1 MWHSAGHPLA
11 AAPISATRCVLLAA
25 ALCLGA
31 SCVHAASF
39 DCNKARTKLNRM
51 ICADPALSMLDS
63 QVWDAFGTRIAG
75 ASVVRY
81 AHLRE
86 RHNAWRRQRGLFDR
100 TVDALKEDYQR
111 HLAWLNH
118 PLLALEGRYEH
129 DEDLAVQVEVDI
141 DAPAHVS
148 VQGHVKTSGLV
159 RHTFAWA
166 PPARGEPDNHV
177 VPAGSDAQARPAVA
191 LNHRSVSFVPTFISA
206 PPAPVQGCRV
216 EITFGDD
223 ELTLIT
229 QGACGAAF
237 AGRYRKRVTTTAWVG
252 Q

>member
-1 MWHSAGHPLA
+1 MRHS
-11 AAPISATRCVLLAA
+11 ISLCRLLLAIPLIA
-25 ALCLGA
+25 ALPLTAG
-31 SCVHAASF
+31 AASF
-39 DCNKARTKLNRM
+39 DCAKARTKLNRM
-51 ICADPALSMLDS
+51 ICADPALSLLDS
-63 QVWDAFGTRIAG
+63 QVWDAFGARIAG

-86 RHNAWRRQRGLFDR
+86 RHSAWRRQRGLFDR

-118 PLLALEGRYEH
+118 PLLELEGRYEH

-148 VQGHVKTSGLV
+148 VQGHVRTSGMV
-159 RHTFAWA
+159 RHTFAWVA
-166 PPARGEPDNHV
+166 AARGEPDNHV
-177 VPAGSDAQARPAVA
+177 VSAGNAAQARAAVA
-191 LNHRSVSFVPTFISA
+191 LHDGNVSFAPSFIGA
-206 PPAPVQGCRV
+206 PPAPVQGCQV
-216 EITFGDD
+216 EIAFGED

-229 QGACGAAF
+229 RGACGAAF
-237 AGRYRKRVTTTAWVG
+237 AGSYRKRVATTAWVG